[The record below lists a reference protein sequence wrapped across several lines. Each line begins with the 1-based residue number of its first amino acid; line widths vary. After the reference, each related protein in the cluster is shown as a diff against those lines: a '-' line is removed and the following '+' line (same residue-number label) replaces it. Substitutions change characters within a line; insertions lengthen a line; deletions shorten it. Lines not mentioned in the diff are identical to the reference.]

1 MKQRNKEIIRI
12 FFSDYFSW
20 ILVVLF
26 VFVITLAAV
35 IWSSNANGFI
45 WIVPASFV
53 IIFSFSFRLLVLYC
67 KAKKDL
73 KDNNTETLTV
83 RITTIQQDNTLG
95 FKNRG
100 GATVGKRKYRL
111 IDENDNYYLLSTAS
125 EKEMFYAFYPNHLDF
140 SVEILFLKRTRL
152 VLRMKIV
159 DTSKT
164 NKEAGEQKNNIT
176 QFKKVFGH
184 YFKL

>member
-1 MKQRNKEIIRI
+1 MKQRNKDIIRI

-20 ILVVLF
+20 ILIVFVLF
-26 VFVITLAAV
+26 VVTLAAV
-35 IWSSNANGFI
+35 ICSGNANGFI

-73 KDNNTETLTV
+73 KDNNVETLTV
-83 RITTIQQDNTLG
+83 RITKIQQDNTLG

-100 GATVGKRKYRL
+100 GATVGKRKYKL

-125 EKEMFYAFYPNHLDF
+125 DKEMFYAFYPNPPAF
-140 SVEILFLKRTRL
+140 SIEIVFLKRSRL
-152 VLRMKIV
+152 VLRMKII
-159 DTSKT
+159 DASKA
-164 NKEAGEQKNNIT
+164 NKEAGEQKNKIT
-176 QFKKVFGH
+176 QFKKVFSH
-184 YFKL
+184 YF